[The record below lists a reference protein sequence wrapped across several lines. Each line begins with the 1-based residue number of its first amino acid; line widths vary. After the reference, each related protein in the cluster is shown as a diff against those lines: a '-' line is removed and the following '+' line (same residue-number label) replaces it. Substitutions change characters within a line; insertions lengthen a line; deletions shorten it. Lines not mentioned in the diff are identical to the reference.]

1 MTTCSP
7 IPLLLWVRPIAASG
21 TWRGAGLAAELG
33 EDLGGLGHAGGA
45 ERMAAAD
52 EPAARVD
59 DDVAAVV
66 AAPGRHERPGLALR
80 AEAQLLVGDQLGD
93 REAVVHLGEVDVG
106 RRRRRPSRTPTRAA
120 RASAGQCA

>member
-1 MTTCSP
+1 M
-7 IPLLLWVRPIAASG
+7 PLLLWVRPIGGVRHLA
-21 TWRGAGLAAELG
+21 RAGLVAQLD

-45 ERMAAAD
+45 ERVAAAD

-66 AAPGRHERPGLALR
+66 AAPGRHERPRLALG

-106 RRRRRPSRTPTRAA
+106 RRRCPAMR
-120 RASAGQCA
+120 